1 MEAQTQY
8 DSVIGEIVDVCVIFM
23 KFEGDLVDAMTNS
36 AISIDKISEQSSEQM
51 EMLEILKKKVVS
63 LLEQV
68 ASDKAMIEFLEK
80 AAADGGGN
88 TVELQ
93 KEVHRLQAENK
104 EENEEHKVLLETNR
118 NNRNTARSLNEVV
131 KNLETQL
138 EASNKIKNVAL
149 MQIEEMKRELVDLR
163 AASLSNTVV
172 KQELADLR
180 AVSMSN
186 EPMESQNKNL
196 TSLLEKSKQDLL
208 EMKEQKEELHRQLVE
223 KNDEVVSTSQ
233 ESQTAREQLI
243 RKFDA
248 LMLVKTQL
256 QEDIHELQESY
267 NELLQKLDASKRE
280 ALEIK
285 DRVVPVEILLLE
297 EAGEE
302 AVEEGVDSGED
313 VHILP
318 VDILPVAFLDDPVVS
333 LVRHDPQVL
342 LEYIQVHVFINSTQG
357 LAKFKSTLTQKGERG
372 KDLNETSLIQLIES
386 LQNEPLEEIVSQWP
400 TFSSTLHTH
409 DWWALDNGNLIS
421 YEQIAREH
429 LGV

>member
-1 MEAQTQY
+1 
-8 DSVIGEIVDVCVIFM
+8 
-23 KFEGDLVDAMTNS
+23 
-36 AISIDKISEQSSEQM
+36 
-51 EMLEILKKKVVS
+51 VVS